1 MPTLGRRAVPSA
13 LQPADGM
20 ANRYFV
26 EALPA
31 VGRHELPEDVAHHLA
46 RVLRCRPGDPVR
58 LGDGAGGTAD
68 AVVATADKRGVA
80 VDVQACRR
88 EPAPPVALTL
98 AFALPRL
105 QRTEWLLEHGTELG
119 VAAFQPIWT
128 ARTRPGNERPER
140 WQRIVNAA
148 AGQCDRAWLPL
159 VQPACELADLLARTD
174 SGTRL
179 LASPAGAP
187 SRPLDAGRATL
198 LVGPEGGF
206 SDDELAAI
214 AAAGYAGVRFGGHIL
229 RTETAAMVGAALLLA
244 R

>member
-1 MPTLGRRAVPSA
+1 
-13 LQPADGM
+13 M

-31 VGRHELPEDVAHHLA
+31 AGRHELPEDVAHHLA

-58 LGDGAGGTAD
+58 LGDGAGGTAE
-68 AVVATADKRGVA
+68 AIVASADKRGVT
-80 VDVQACRR
+80 VEVQAVHR
-88 EPAPPVALTL
+88 EPPPAVALTL

-105 QRTEWLLEHGTELG
+105 QRAEWLLEHGTEVG

-128 ARTRPGNERPER
+128 ARTRPGNERPDR
-140 WQRIVNAA
+140 WQRIVTAA
-148 AGQCDRAWLPL
+148 AGQCDRAWLPR
-159 VQPACELADLLARTD
+159 VQPACELADLLAQTD

-179 LASPAGAP
+179 LASAAGAP
-187 SRPLDAGRATL
+187 CRPLDGGRATL

-206 SDDELAAI
+206 ADDELAAI
-214 AAAGYAGVRFGGHIL
+214 AAAGYAGVRLGGHIL
-229 RTETAAMVGAALLLA
+229 RTETAALVGAALLLA